1 MIIALCGRMGVGKDF
16 VLNNYIIPF
25 LQSKRRDFIKLSF
38 ADQLKVNLMV
48 THNLTYNELYE
59 TKTNESRT
67 LLQREGTENGRMVLG
82 EDIWIR
88 YFNAWKTVLDNRGVY
103 DYIISDC
110 RFKNEIDWVKKNG
123 GIVIKVVA
131 NKRNIYRINQE
142 CNNIRNTTHPSETD
156 LDSLD
161 NSFYDIVINNDYD
174 DIINKYSLYEK
185 LDNLVN

>member
-1 MIIALCGRMGVGKDF
+1 MIIALCGKMGVGKDF
-16 VLNNYIIPF
+16 ILNNYILPY
-25 LQSKRRDFIKLSF
+25 LQFNQRNFIKLSF

-59 TKTNESRT
+59 TKTNQSRT
-67 LLQREGTENGRMVLG
+67 LLQLEGTENGRMVLG
-82 EDIWIR
+82 EDIWLR
-88 YFNAWKTVLDNRGVY
+88 YFDAWKTVLDNRGIN
-103 DYIISDC
+103 DYIIPDC

-131 NKRNIYRINQE
+131 HKRNIDRINKE

-161 NSFYDIVINNDYD
+161 DSFYDIVINNDYD
-174 DIINKYSLYEK
+174 DVIKKYTIYEQ
-185 LDNLVN
+185 LDPLFN